1 MSQYYYAK
9 KVYIFLG
16 KRDSKEDLHYFN
28 LGIFA
33 MRQKGLK
40 TNKMSIAPAIPL
52 GVMPRWA
59 HIVSF
64 HQGSRL
70 KSDWK
75 LAHFYKIGQ
84 IRWIKSLNFL
94 QRAGAIKLHTTELK
108 SSVSNATVHLGP
120 KPCCNRKAKT
130 TVLWLWSRAIIGTL
144 SL

>member
-9 KVYIFLG
+9 KGVHLSWEKGF
-16 KRDSKEDLHYFN
+16 KEDLHYFN

-75 LAHFYKIGQ
+75 LAHFYKRTNSVDQKFKLSAACRCNKVTYNRTKIISVQ
-84 IRWIKSLNFL
+84 CHCSL
-94 QRAGAIKLHTTELK
+94 R
-108 SSVSNATVHLGP
+108 P
-120 KPCCNRKAKT
+120 KPCCKRKAKT

-144 SL
+144 LL

>member
-9 KVYIFLG
+9 KGVHLSWE
-16 KRDSKEDLHYFN
+16 RDSKEDLHYFN

-75 LAHFYKIGQ
+75 LAHFYK
-84 IRWIKSLNFL
+84 RTNSVWIKSLNFL
-94 QRAGAIKLHTTELK
+94 QRVGAIKLHTPELK

-144 SL
+144 LL